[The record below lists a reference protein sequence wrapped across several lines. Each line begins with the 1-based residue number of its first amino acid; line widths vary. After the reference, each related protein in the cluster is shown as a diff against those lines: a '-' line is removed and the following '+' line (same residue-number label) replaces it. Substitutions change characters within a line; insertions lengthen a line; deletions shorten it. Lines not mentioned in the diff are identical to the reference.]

1 MIGFIKSHGKP
12 TAAEVNASIGRKRR
26 PSGGKADN
34 ALSKLVKLG
43 TLKRQAA
50 KAGDRGGRYVVA

>member
-1 MIGFIKSHGKP
+1 VTSFIKSHGHP
-12 TAAEVNASIGRKRR
+12 TAAEVNAHWRKEGR
-26 PSGGKADN
+26 GGKADN

-50 KAGDRGGRYVVA
+50 KSGERGGRYVVA